1 MKVFAN
7 HAHVFRK
14 DQREDGTVD
23 VLLETMEQ
31 TGIDRAVC
39 FAPFYEW
46 GLDYN
51 PNLWLKQQ
59 LSGHPELTGFGVVDI
74 HGVDLTHQ
82 VAQIKELGFR
92 GIKLHPNFQKF
103 AIDGPEAF
111 EVYQA
116 AQEYGL
122 FLTFHTGVHWYR
134 LKDAHPL
141 LLDEVAWHF
150 PQLKFSMEHVGGAC
164 FFNDALAVILNNRD
178 ENSGQCN
185 IYAGLTSVFDND
197 RNRAWYLNQE
207 KMMTLLHMIGD
218 ELCLFGLDFPYNQAP
233 LIRQALQAIQDLP
246 ISEESRQNI
255 LGANLASV
263 LDLPL

>member
-141 LLDEVAWHF
+141 LLDEVAVTF
-150 PQLKFSMEHVGGAC
+150 PQVRFVMCHMGNPWLQDAAAVLEKNFNVSADLSGLLVGRLPIRFYEEH
-164 FFNDALAVILNNRD
+164 
-178 ENSGQCN
+178 ES
-185 IYAGLTSVFDND
+185 
-197 RNRAWYLNQE
+197 YL
-207 KMMTLLHMIGD
+207 TLLKTWIEYVDDYSRLMYGTDWPLVNIPDYQNFISRVIPERHQQKVFFENANQIYQ
-218 ELCLFGLDFPYNQAP
+218 LGL
-233 LIRQALQAIQDLP
+233 
-246 ISEESRQNI
+246 
-255 LGANLASV
+255 
-263 LDLPL
+263 